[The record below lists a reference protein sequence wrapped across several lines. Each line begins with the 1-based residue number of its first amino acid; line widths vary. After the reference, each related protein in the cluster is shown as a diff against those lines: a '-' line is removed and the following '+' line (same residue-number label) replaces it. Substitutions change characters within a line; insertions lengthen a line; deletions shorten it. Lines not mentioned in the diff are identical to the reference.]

1 MPVHFYVMSLFIR
14 ATNIPHYRGQQLLAL
29 TKADNATRY
38 LRNPCSSRVARR
50 TPVCATTSFPKET
63 RVPTRNCAAPWQSM
77 SRAIL
82 ATCNIFL
89 LHVEIANFINAN
101 FEPVTESE
109 KNITE
114 VEPSKNE
121 ASEVQL
127 NDNTIRLIGIPF
139 FGIAIPNLTG
149 LFGPLTFRDTT
160 YWLGYLYFI
169 LLAFLIWQG
178 NRYLL
183 FRTRKRFTW
192 FDKPIEKL
200 VLLFMNNIFYTTPL
214 TIAWIC
220 MWYNMAAFSAIKWD
234 VIIVVALVNVIC
246 VLFVTHVYE
255 TVFMVKEQQN
265 EQVKNSELQRA
276 KAEAEL
282 AALKNQIDP
291 HFMFNSLNT
300 LTHLIKTD
308 PKVAF
313 EFTENLAEVYRYIL
327 SQKDQT
333 LVLLD
338 DELEFTHKYT
348 DLLHLRFGNSL
359 IIKKRFNGTM
369 GKDFLIPPTS
379 VFVAFEN
386 AVKHNEISEK
396 NPMYIDVDVQE
407 GSLIITNSMRERKTR
422 AHSSKIGLKNLDER
436 FRLVTGKGIVAE
448 VKDDKF
454 TVQFPLTPINN

>member
-1 MPVHFYVMSLFIR
+1 
-14 ATNIPHYRGQQLLAL
+14 
-29 TKADNATRY
+29 
-38 LRNPCSSRVARR
+38 
-50 TPVCATTSFPKET
+50 
-63 RVPTRNCAAPWQSM
+63 
-77 SRAIL
+77 
-82 ATCNIFL
+82 
-89 LHVEIANFINAN
+89 
-101 FEPVTESE
+101 VTETEQNNSSE
-109 KNITE
+109 EGVK
-114 VEPSKNE
+114 
-121 ASEVQL
+121 L
-127 NDNTIRLIGIPF
+127 NDGLMRLIGIPF

-149 LFGPLTFRDTT
+149 LFGNLSYTDVR
-160 YWLGYLYFI
+160 YWFGYLYFI
-169 LLAFLIWQG
+169 ILAAAIWQG

-214 TIAWIC
+214 TIAWLC
-220 MWYNMAAFSAIKWD
+220 MWYNLAGFSAIKWD
-234 VIIVVALVNVIC
+234 VILVVALMNVIC

-265 EQVKNSELQRA
+265 EQVKNAELQRA

-300 LTHLIKTD
+300 LTHLIKVDGT
-308 PKVAF
+308 KAL

-338 DELEFTHKYT
+338 DELDFTHKYT
-348 DLLHLRFGNSL
+348 DLLHLRFGNAL
-359 IIKKRFNGTM
+359 IIKKSFNGTA

-396 NPMYIDVDVQE
+396 TPMYIDVDVRE
-407 GSLIITNSMRERKTR
+407 GNLFISNSIRERKNK
-422 AHSSKIGLKNLDER
+422 AHSSGIGLKNLDER
-436 FRLVTGKGIVAE
+436 FKLLTGKKIITKREGESFIV
-448 VKDDKF
+448 
-454 TVQFPLTPINN
+454 QLPLIPINS